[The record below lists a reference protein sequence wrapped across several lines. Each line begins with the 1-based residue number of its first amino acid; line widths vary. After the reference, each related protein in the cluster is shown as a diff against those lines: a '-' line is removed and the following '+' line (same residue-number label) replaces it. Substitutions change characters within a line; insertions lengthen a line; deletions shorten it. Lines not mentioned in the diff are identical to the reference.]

1 MNQSKNNSAN
11 SQNEAYNNQSVDNC
25 RLHELELKLE
35 FEKHTNAELSKE
47 NAEMKKKIERLATE
61 NRMLHREVGKK
72 EGIQVCFL
80 KIFLK

>member
-1 MNQSKNNSAN
+1 MDQFKNNSAN

-72 EGIQVCFL
+72 EGIQVCFF
-80 KIFLK
+80 KNFS